1 MAKLRILHVIT
12 TINRGGAENHLV
24 DLVIG
29 QLNAGT
35 EVSVAYMKGDGYWRD
50 KLISAGCSVL
60 PLGLRRYGEIKP
72 LVRLGRLL
80 REFQPDIVHAHM
92 PPAELYSRLAMM
104 VSGFSGSFVI
114 SKHNDERFFSGW
126 GQRFVGRWVLSRA
139 KRVIAISG
147 AVHRYVEANLRPQP
161 GQVVTVHYGIDPGPY
176 RAITPEVVSGVRV
189 CWEIPEGAH
198 VIGTVARFVPQK
210 ALHVLLKAYANYRTS
225 AVRDSRLVLVGRGP
239 LEGDLKQ
246 LAVTLGI
253 ESVVVWAG
261 FREDIQAVMRAFD
274 CFALTSEYEGFG
286 LVLLEAM
293 AAERPVV
300 ATAVSAIP
308 EVVVDGVTGIL
319 CPAGDVESVAAAF
332 SRLAEPVLQTSL
344 GEAGALRV
352 EKSFSIDSMVGKTMM
367 IYRECL

>member
-1 MAKLRILHVIT
+1 MRILHVIT
-12 TINRGGAENHLV
+12 TINRGGAENHLA
-24 DLVIG
+24 DLVCG
-29 QLNAGT
+29 QLDREA
-35 EVSVAYMKGDGYWRD
+35 EVSVAYLKGDGYWTER
-50 KLISAGCSVL
+50 LVSAGCSVV
-60 PLGLRRYGEIKP
+60 PLGLRRYGEIRPIFK
-72 LVRLGRLL
+72 LGKLL

-104 VSGFSGSFVI
+104 AFDFSGSFVI
-114 SKHNDERFFSGW
+114 SKHNDERFSPGW

-161 GQVVTVHYGIDPGPY
+161 DQVTTVHYGIDPAPY
-176 RAITPEVVSGVRV
+176 RAISPGIVSGVRAFWNV
-189 CWEIPEGAH
+189 PDGAQ

-210 ALHVLLKAYANYRTS
+210 ALHVLLEAYANYRAS

-253 ESVVVWAG
+253 ENSVVWAG
-261 FREDIQAVMRAFD
+261 FREDIQAVMCAFD
-274 CFALTSEYEGFG
+274 CFALTSKYEGFG

-293 AAERPVV
+293 AAGRPVV
-300 ATAVSAIP
+300 ATSVSAIP
-308 EVVVDGVTGIL
+308 EVVVNGVTGIL
-319 CPAGDVESVAAAF
+319 CPAGDVESIAEAF
-332 SRLAEPVLQTSL
+332 SRLAEPVLQTAL
-344 GEAGALRV
+344 GEAGAFHV
-352 EKSFSIDSMVGKTMM
+352 EKSFSINSMVGKTLE

>member
-1 MAKLRILHVIT
+1 MRILHVIT
-12 TINRGGAENHLV
+12 TINRGGAENHLA
-24 DLVIG
+24 DLVCG
-29 QLNAGT
+29 QLDRGA
-35 EVSVAYMKGDGYWRD
+35 EVSVAYLKGDGYWTE
-50 KLISAGCSVL
+50 KLASAGCPVV

-72 LVRLGRLL
+72 LFTLGKLL

-104 VSGFSGSFVI
+104 ASGFPGCFVI

-147 AVHRYVEANLRPQP
+147 AVNRYVEANLRPQSD
-161 GQVVTVHYGIDPGPY
+161 QVVTVHYGIDPGPY
-176 RAITPEVVSGVRV
+176 RAITPEVVSGVRAY
-189 CWEIPEGAH
+189 WGIPEGAH

-210 ALHVLLKAYANYRTS
+210 ALHVLLKAYANYRAS

-239 LEGDLKQ
+239 LEDDLKQ
-246 LAVTLGI
+246 LAVSLGI
-253 ESVVVWAG
+253 AHAVVWAG

-274 CFALTSEYEGFG
+274 CFALTSKYEGFG

-293 AAERPVV
+293 AAGRPVV

-308 EVVVDGVTGIL
+308 EVVADGVTGIL
-319 CPAGDVESVAAAF
+319 CPAGDVESVAAAL
-332 SRLAEPVLQTSL
+332 SRLAEPVLQTAL
-344 GEAGALRV
+344 GEAGAHCV
-352 EKSFSIDSMVGKTMM
+352 EKSFSIDSMVGKTMS